1 MRTIFFSVATAMLLV
16 FNSTLS
22 VASPSSQALVSE
34 GVKILFQND
43 NIQNNVILAA
53 AKFREAIYQDSSD
66 QEANFYY
73 ATVRILSIMDN
84 SLPYSSGAPIE
95 NMRELLDRLGVSS
108 EGRDIFNWTA
118 TFQEDGEG
126 DVIFPPS
133 APTLGEMQ
141 QFIFSALL
149 TEIDGALI
157 NLSRINSKFNIVTHM
172 PPSDPDSAEL
182 EIDYGDVLAYKAT
195 LYVMRSIFV
204 ILSSYD
210 LNTSIEPLQDQLRK
224 DTFSIQNLLKE
235 YSNFLKFVPEG
246 PSKIA
251 MAKSD
256 IINAIDTY
264 IEASTFIRAEGDAQE
279 NDLLSLQPIDFSEEE
294 AFKTELDKI
303 KTSLNTN
310 IPVVLREA
318 STPINFGQFFNH
330 PLTIR
335 NYLPQFGSD
344 NRILCWTYPDPTF
357 SGIFPTM
364 TQSSL
369 SNCDDVILNTD
380 LSLDIYSL
388 DIFGSLFDIKLTYYI
403 NPFDSTNHYWKL
415 EYYYESYDNTDHI
428 SSSLNEDL
436 SIIIHVI
443 EIADLFYKVKLSY
456 YRNSNDPLGLYW
468 KLESIETI

>member
-1 MRTIFFSVATAMLLV
+1 MRTIFFSLATVTLLV
-16 FNSTLS
+16 FNSNLLL
-22 VASPSSQALVSE
+22 ASSSSQALVSE
-34 GVKILFQND
+34 GVTILFHDD
-43 NIQNNVILAA
+43 NIQSNVILAA
-53 AKFREAIYQDSSD
+53 AKFREAINQDSSD

-73 ATVRILSIMDN
+73 AAVRILALMDN

-126 DVIFPPS
+126 DVILSPL

-157 NLSRINSKFNIVTHM
+157 NLSRINSQFNILTHM
-172 PPSDPDSAEL
+172 PPSDPNSAEL

-210 LNTSIEPLQDQLRK
+210 LNISVEPIQNALKK

-279 NDLLSLQPIDFSEEE
+279 DDLLSLIDFSKEE
-294 AFKTELDKI
+294 AFKTEIDKI

-310 IPVVLREA
+310 TVVVLGEA
-318 STPINFGQFFNH
+318 STPVNFGQFFNH
-330 PLTIR
+330 PLIIR
-335 NYLPQFGSD
+335 NYLPQFGAD

-357 SGIFPTM
+357 SGIFPAM

-369 SNCDDVILNTD
+369 SNCDDINVILNTD
-380 LSLDIYSL
+380 LSLNIYSL
-388 DIFGSLFDIKLTYYI
+388 DVFGSLFDIKLIYYT

-415 EYYYESYDNTDHI
+415 EYYNESDYDNTYYT

-436 SIIIHVI
+436 SITMLI

-456 YRNSNDPLGLYW
+456 YLNSNDPLGLYW
-468 KLESIETI
+468 RFESIETI